1 MYVLYLL
8 HEYYLFQ
15 FSGTVISIVRG
26 NKHAEIIEYI
36 QLRTILVH

>member
-8 HEYYLFQ
+8 YYLFQ
-15 FSGTVISIVRG
+15 VSDTIVSIVRG

-36 QLRTILVH
+36 ELRTMLVH